1 MQIFFSNGDKNLIIS
16 VKQCEQFSQENVI
29 FLRYLNLSDNT
40 AKLKS
45 CQCNK
50 NNQNVFNVDKFKEE
64 IKKDNF
70 DTLEDEEQDFSISN
84 KSAGVNR

>member
-1 MQIFFSNGDKNLIIS
+1 M
-16 VKQCEQFSQENVI
+16 I

-50 NNQNVFNVDKFKEE
+50 NNLNGFNADNFKDE
-64 IKKDNF
+64 IKKDNL
-70 DTLEDEEQDFSISN
+70 DTLEYVEQALSISN
-84 KSAGVNR
+84 KFVGVNG